1 MRFWWLFLDSFRRI
15 RTKRIIAHRNYHED

>member
-1 MRFWWLFLDSFRRI
+1 VRFWWLFLDSFRRN